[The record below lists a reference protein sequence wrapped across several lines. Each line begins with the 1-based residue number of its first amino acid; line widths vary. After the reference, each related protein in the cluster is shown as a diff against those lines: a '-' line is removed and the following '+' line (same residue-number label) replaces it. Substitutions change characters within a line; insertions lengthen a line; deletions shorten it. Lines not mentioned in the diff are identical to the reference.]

1 MKRKLKH
8 QKSKAGMEK
17 KSNILKYKSLGI
29 YTQNE
34 NVVYMREDCHV
45 CISEGFEALTRIR
58 VSNLN
63 TSVVASLHIT
73 TSDLLRQGE
82 IGLSQVAAKK
92 LGVSE
97 GETLYVSHLEPIESL
112 SHVRAKIYNQK
123 LDYKSYNDIISDI
136 IEGNYSNIHLSAFI
150 TACAGDRMDIK
161 EISDLTKAMIA
172 SGQQLNWKKEIVVDK
187 HCIGGL
193 PGNRTTP
200 IVVAIAAAY
209 GLIMPKTSSRAI
221 TSPAGT
227 ADTMEV
233 LTNVN
238 LTLEE
243 IKEVVDKEGGCFVW
257 GGTAKLSPADDILIK
272 VEKALDIDSEGQLI
286 ASVLSKKVAA
296 GSTHVVIDIPVG
308 KTAKV
313 RNQEAAQK
321 LKKHMET
328 VGNAVG
334 LKVKVVITDGSQ
346 PVGKG
351 IGPTLEAVDVLSVL
365 QNKDDAPLDLKER
378 ALLLAG
384 ELLELSEKVE
394 SGKGIETAKELLESG
409 KAYQKFEAICKAQG
423 RFSKTYVAPFQ
434 FEIHAPIQ
442 GRIKKINNRKI
453 AKLAKLSGAPQSKS
467 AGISLNVR
475 LGDEIE
481 KGELLYR
488 IHAESKGELNYAL
501 EYYENHD
508 DIITIQYKKNG

>member
-1 MKRKLKH
+1 
-8 QKSKAGMEK
+8 MEQ
-17 KSNILKYKSLGI
+17 KSNILKYKPLGI

-58 VSNLN
+58 VSKVS
-63 TSVVASLHIT
+63 TSVVASLHII
-73 TSDLLRQGE
+73 TSDVLRHGE

-92 LGVSE
+92 LKVSD

-112 SHVRAKIYNQK
+112 SYVRAKIYNQK
-123 LDYKSYNDIISDI
+123 LDYKAYKDIITDI
-136 IEGNYSNIHLSAFI
+136 IEGDYSNIHLSAFI
-150 TACAGDRMDIK
+150 TACAGDRMDID

-172 SGQQLNWKKEIVVDK
+172 SGKQLDWNKEIVVDK

-209 GLIMPKTSSRAI
+209 GLTMPKTSSRAI

-233 LTNVN
+233 LTNV
-238 LTLEE
+238 TLSGEE
-243 IKEVVDKEGGCFVW
+243 IKRVVEQEGGCLAW
-257 GGTAKLSPADDILIK
+257 GGTAQLSPADDILIK

-286 ASVLSKKVAA
+286 ASVLSKKAAA

-308 KTAKV
+308 ETAKV
-313 RNQEAAQK
+313 RSEEAAQK
-321 LKKHMET
+321 LKEHMEA
-328 VGNAVG
+328 VGDAVG
-334 LKVKVVITDGSQ
+334 LKIKVVITDGSQ

-351 IGPTLEAVDVLSVL
+351 IGPNLEAVDVLLVL
-365 QNKDDAPLDLKER
+365 QNKEDAPQDLKER

-394 SGKGIETAKELLESG
+394 TGKGFETAKELLESG

-423 RFSKTYVAPFQ
+423 RFSKTYVAPYQ
-434 FEIHAPIQ
+434 FEMHAPRR
-442 GRIKKINNRKI
+442 GTVKKINNRKI
-453 AKLAKLSGAPQSKS
+453 AKLAKLSGAPQSKL
-467 AGISLNVR
+467 AGISMNVR
-475 LGDEIE
+475 LGDAID
-481 KGELLYR
+481 KGELLYKL
-488 IHAESKGELNYAL
+488 HAETTGELNYAL

-508 DIITIQYKKNG
+508 DIIEIE

>member
-1 MKRKLKH
+1 
-8 QKSKAGMEK
+8 MEK

-58 VSNLN
+58 VSNMS
-63 TSVVASLHIT
+63 TSVIASLHII
-73 TSDLLRQGE
+73 TSDVLRQGE
-82 IGLSQVAAKK
+82 IGLSQIAAKK
-92 LGVSE
+92 LNVSD

-112 SHVRAKIYNQK
+112 SFVRAKIYNQR
-123 LDYKSYNDIISDI
+123 LDYKAYTDIITDI
-136 IEGNYSNIHLSAFI
+136 IEGDYSNIHLSAFI
-150 TACAGDRMDIK
+150 TACAGDRMDLD
-161 EISDLTKAMIA
+161 EISDLTKAMIT
-172 SGQQLNWKKEIVVDK
+172 SGKQLDWKKKIVVDK

-209 GLIMPKTSSRAI
+209 GLTMPKTSSRAI

-233 LTNVN
+233 LTNV
-238 LTLEE
+238 TLSGEE
-243 IKEVVDKEGGCFVW
+243 IKRVVEQEGGCLVW
-257 GGTAKLSPADDILIK
+257 GGTAELSPADDILIK

-286 ASVLSKKVAA
+286 ASVLSKKAAA
-296 GSTHVVIDIPVG
+296 GATHVVIDIPVG

-313 RNQEAAQK
+313 RSEEAAQK
-321 LKKHMET
+321 LKEHMEA

-334 LKVKVVITDGSQ
+334 LKIKVVITDGSQ
-346 PVGKG
+346 PVGRG
-351 IGPTLEAVDVLSVL
+351 IGPNLEAVDVLSVL
-365 QNKDDAPLDLKER
+365 QNKRDAPQDLKER

-384 ELLELSEKVE
+384 HLLELSEKVE
-394 SGKGIETAKELLESG
+394 TGKGLDTAKELLENG

-423 RFSKTYVAPFQ
+423 RFSKTYVAPYQ
-434 FEIHAPIQ
+434 FEMHAPKR
-442 GRIKKINNRKI
+442 GKVKKINNRKI

-467 AGISLNVR
+467 AGISMNVR

-481 KGELLYR
+481 KGELLY
-488 IHAESKGELNYAL
+488 ILHAETNGELNYAL

-508 DIITIQYKKNG
+508 DIITIQ